1 MLKCASVYTYEI
13 DDRTTALNEINAQL
27 EEKINLLENS
37 VGIIMCHTEFISSGM
52 LKFICSN
59 LPFDVVGVTT
69 AAQAVND
76 EAGELILTIFIMT
89 SDDVR
94 FRSGAADNL
103 KDGLDASV
111 KAAYENVSGDETG
124 APRLALIF
132 PPILLSHFAGDDY
145 VKTWQNLIPETPLFG
160 TLAMDDTPTFEDCET
175 IYNGENSKNAMPFVL
190 CYGNINPSFLIGT
203 MPKEKVIHY
212 TGDISKSTGSVV
224 HEINGMNAYK
234 YFESI
239 GFEKDGESSVN
250 YLFLPF
256 LIDQRKRTDY
266 DGIPV
271 IRVLSYFSDDG
282 TAVFHG
288 NVDEGSTFTLLKCE
302 SEDILTTAQ
311 NCVNEVRDKND
322 INGVLLFS
330 CIVRRIVTMSGGN
343 SDANEEFEIVKK
355 TLAPVVPFMMGSA
368 GGEICPTLGKGNT
381 LTNRY
386 HEYTLIILII

>member
-1 MLKCASVYTYEI
+1 MLKCASVFTYEI
-13 DDRTTALNEINAQL
+13 DDRIKALNEINTQL
-27 EEKINLLENS
+27 NEKLTLLENS
-37 VGIIMCHTEFISSGM
+37 VGIIMCHTEFINSGM
-52 LKFICSN
+52 LGYICIN
-59 LPFDVVGVTT
+59 LPFNVIGVTT

-76 EAGELILTIFIMT
+76 EAGELILTIFVMT

-94 FRSGAADNL
+94 FKTGIADNL
-103 KDGLDASV
+103 KNGLDRSV
-111 KAAYENVSGDETG
+111 KEAYEEASKDEQEP
-124 APRLALIF
+124 PRLALIF
-132 PPILLSHFAGDDY
+132 PPILLQHFAGDEY
-145 VKTWQNLIPETPLFG
+145 VKAWQELIPETPLFG
-160 TLAMDDTPTFEDCET
+160 TLAMDDTPTFKDNET
-175 IYNGENSKNAMPFVL
+175 IYNGKNSKNAMPFVL

-203 MPKEKVIHY
+203 MPKEKVMHY
-212 TGDISKSTGSVV
+212 TGEITKSEGSIV
-224 HEINGMNAYK
+224 HEINGINAYK

-239 GFEKDGESSVN
+239 GFEKDGVSSVN

-282 TAVFHG
+282 TATFHG

-302 SEDILTTAQ
+302 SEDILSTAQ
-311 NCVNEVRDKND
+311 NCANEISEKRD

-343 SDANEEFEIVKK
+343 SDANEEFETVKK
-355 TLAPVVPFMMGSA
+355 TLSPVVPFMMGCA
-368 GGEICPTLGKGNT
+368 GGEICPTLGKGNV

-386 HEYTLIILII
+386 HEYTLVILIV

>member
-13 DDRTTALNEINAQL
+13 DDRTAALDEINKQIN
-27 EEKINLLENS
+27 EKLTLLDNT

-52 LKFICSN
+52 LGYICVN
-59 LPFDVVGVTT
+59 LPFDVIGIST

-76 EAGELILTIFIMT
+76 EAGELILTIFVMT

-94 FRSGAADNL
+94 FKTGLADNL
-103 KDGLDASV
+103 KNGLDESV
-111 KAAYENVSGDETG
+111 KSAYEAASEGETET
-124 APRLALIF
+124 PRLALIF
-132 PPILLSHFAGDDY
+132 PPILLKYYAGDDY

-160 TLAMDDTPTFEDCET
+160 TLAMDDTPTFEDSET
-175 IYNGENSKNAMPFVL
+175 IFKGKNSKNAMPFVL
-190 CYGNINPSFLIGT
+190 CYGNINPSFRIGT
-203 MPKEKVIHY
+203 IPKEKVMHY
-212 TGDISKSTGSVV
+212 TGEITKSSGSIIQ
-224 HEINGMNAYK
+224 EINGISAYK

-239 GFEKDGESSVN
+239 GFEKDGVSSVN

-271 IRVLSYFSDDG
+271 IRVLSYFNEDG
-282 TAVFHG
+282 SATFHG

-302 SEDILTTAQ
+302 SEDILSTAK
-311 NCVNEVRDKND
+311 NCVNEVSEMKDV
-322 INGVLLFS
+322 NGVLLFS

-343 SDANEEFEIVKK
+343 SDANEEFETVKK
-355 TLAPVVPFMMGSA
+355 VLGPVTPFMMGCA
-368 GGEICPTLGKGNT
+368 GGEICPTLGTSNT

-386 HEYTLIILII
+386 HEYTLVILII